1 MTDSSEKATSGARL
15 VAVVVTYNRLA
26 HLRTCLAA
34 LRGQACDAIVVVDNH
49 STDGTGD
56 WLAEQQAADS
66 RLDVLTMTRNLG
78 GAGGFEAGFRHARAR
93 YRPEWLVC
101 FDDDAWPQP
110 GAFRAFLEADLDGID
125 AAAAAVYFPDGR
137 ICEMN
142 RPGLNP
148 FWHPRRFLKTVLG
161 QGRQGFHLADA
172 DYRADGPVDIDST
185 SFVGFFV
192 RGTMV
197 DRVGLPEGRLFIYGD
212 DVLYALNVRRQGG
225 RIAFLPW
232 VRFTHD
238 CATFSTHEKTFE
250 PLWKAYYTYRN
261 GLRVYHTAAGAL
273 FWLFL
278 PLKLARWL
286 LNARHYDDA
295 RPYLRLT
302 WAALRD
308 AATGRYDR
316 PHEAV
321 LKMARGDP

>member
-1 MTDSSEKATSGARL
+1 VSGMSETSARL

-34 LRGQACDAIVVVDNH
+34 LREQRCDAIVVVDNR
-49 STDGTGD
+49 STDGTGE
-56 WLAEQQAADS
+56 WLAAQRAADS
-66 RLDVLTMTRNLG
+66 RLDVLTMPRNLG

-110 GAFRAFLEADLDGID
+110 GAFRAFLEADLEGID

-161 QGRQGFHLADA
+161 QGRRGFHLDDA
-172 DYRADGPVDIDST
+172 DYRADAPVDIDST

-197 DRVGLPEGRLFIYGD
+197 ERVGLPEGRLFIYGD

-225 RIAFLPW
+225 AHRLPA
-232 VRFTHD
+232 V
-238 CATFSTHEKTFE
+238 
-250 PLWKAYYTYRN
+250 
-261 GLRVYHTAAGAL
+261 GAL
-273 FWLFL
+273 HPRLRHLLHPRKDLRATLESLLHL
-278 PLKLARWL
+278 PQ
-286 LNARHYDDA
+286 
-295 RPYLRLT
+295 RPACL
-302 WAALRD
+302 
-308 AATGRYDR
+308 
-316 PHEAV
+316 PHRRRRAV
-321 LKMARGDP
+321 LAVPARQAGPLAA